1 MFHVKRSAWRPSRY
15 SSRVGVVRGRVRRT
29 GRVSMS
35 ESVYQYPKGPMFPE
49 IVVKAGEYPL
59 ETLFRAVKAMEDA
72 GVESGVIRELYRQG
86 WPDAAGRYVTVTR
99 D

>member
-1 MFHVKRSAWRPSRY
+1 M
-15 SSRVGVVRGRVRRT
+15 

-49 IVVKAGEYPL
+49 IVVRAGEYPL

-72 GVESGVIRELYRQG
+72 GVESGVIRELYRRG
-86 WPDAAGRYVTVTR
+86 WPDAAERYVTVAR
-99 D
+99 G